1 MRFFSAFF
9 FQKLLDSMG
18 RPKKNPP
25 NFAAKGE
32 QEVLQLSNSVLEAKS
47 GDKLIPIEEG
57 QSSSNAVSMSDMQ
70 IETECLKSLVKSL
83 NRKAERE

>member
-1 MRFFSAFF
+1 
-9 FQKLLDSMG
+9 MG

-32 QEVLQLSNSVLEAKS
+32 QKVLQPSNSVSEAKS
-47 GDKLIPIEEG
+47 RDKLIPIEEG
-57 QSSSNAVSMSDMQ
+57 QSSSNAVSMSHMQ
-70 IETECLKSLVKSL
+70 IKAECLKSLVKSL